1 MSTQKIL
8 ILMSS
13 APCGS
18 FRGTYSVSKPN
29 DTVYGQLQNRVM
41 VLFWNRVST
50 HIMPSSILPLFKMPT
65 QIHTLLI
72 FQLRKSRFLF
82 VSRRETR
89 ILFVLLWKWWKSQ
102 CIIWESLSYG
112 GLKNTLMDYAGF
124 MGINN
129 WYIQCGSSQQ
139 FSLDSTKKPQMSN
152 RDFSFGLSLKILKKA
167 LRKILSTATYAWLHE
182 KKC

>member
-1 MSTQKIL
+1 MHFRFNAPSIYIWISYGLKIPFCL
-8 ILMSS
+8 LLVHDIPHS
-13 APCGS
+13 
-18 FRGTYSVSKPN
+18 
-29 DTVYGQLQNRVM
+29 
-41 VLFWNRVST
+41 
-50 HIMPSSILPLFKMPT
+50 
-65 QIHTLLI
+65 LLI
-72 FQLRKSRFLF
+72 FQPRKSRFLF

-129 WYIQCGSSQQ
+129 WYIQCRSSQQ
-139 FSLDSTKKPQMSN
+139 FSFDSTKKPQMCT
-152 RDFSFGLSLKILKKA
+152 RDFSFGLSLEILKKA

>member
-1 MSTQKIL
+1 M
-8 ILMSS
+8 
-13 APCGS
+13 CG
-18 FRGTYSVSKPN
+18 P
-29 DTVYGQLQNRVM
+29 
-41 VLFWNRVST
+41 
-50 HIMPSSILPLFKMPT
+50 P
-65 QIHTLLI
+65 TLLI
-72 FQLRKSRFLF
+72 FQPRKSRFLF

-129 WYIQCGSSQQ
+129 WYIQCRSSQQ

-152 RDFSFGLSLKILKKA
+152 RDFSFGLSLEILKKA
-167 LRKILSTATYAWLHE
+167 LRKYCPLPHMLDYMKKSVRIWLWDFYWVIMVKLSDWE
-182 KKC
+182 KVKARVSAVYSWVFLKKACNECSHSMEDLL

>member
-1 MSTQKIL
+1 MRKSIICWQ
-8 ILMSS
+8 S
-13 APCGS
+13 A
-18 FRGTYSVSKPN
+18 N
-29 DTVYGQLQNRVM
+29 
-41 VLFWNRVST
+41 
-50 HIMPSSILPLFKMPT
+50 PS
-65 QIHTLLI
+65 TLLI

-82 VSRRETR
+82 VSRQETR

-112 GLKNTLMDYAGF
+112 GLKNTLMNYAGF

-129 WYIQCGSSQQ
+129 WYIQCRSSQQ
-139 FSLDSTKKPQMSN
+139 FSFDSTKKPQMCT